1 MNDDWVISFTFNVDP
16 SMETMD
22 RWETQLEGLDGSV
35 ARIPGHGVDVTTYA
49 SGGMSVIEAAEK
61 MANEVIHIVHA
72 EPVGMEVM
80 REAQWQRRADEP
92 TLPELMSAAEIAEEL
107 GISRQRVHQLRR
119 TAMFPAP
126 LADLRGGAVWDAA
139 AIRKFSSDWK
149 RQPGRPAGDFYV
161 QYEHFVEG
169 QWQLDTT
176 FGPTTEHRAWAF
188 YKQAIEHPHMRY
200 VRLMRGADDLIASH
214 E

>member
-1 MNDDWVISFTFNVDP
+1 MKDDWVVSFTFNVDP
-16 SMETMD
+16 SIETMD
-22 RWETQLEGLDGSV
+22 RWETQVEGLDGSV
-35 ARIPGHGVDVTTYA
+35 ARIPNRGVHVTTYA

-61 MANEVIHIVHA
+61 MANEVMHIVHA
-72 EPVGMEVM
+72 EPVGMEVA
-80 REAQWQRRADEP
+80 REAEWHRRADEP

-119 TAMFPAP
+119 TAMFPEP

-139 AIRKFSSDWK
+139 AVRKFSRDWK

-161 QYEHFVEG
+161 RYEHLVEG
-169 QWQLDTT
+169 QWQLDTA
-176 FGPTTEHRAWAF
+176 FGPTTEHRASAF
-188 YKQAIEHPHMRY
+188 YQQAIEHPHMRY
-200 VRLMRGADDLIASH
+200 IRLMRGADEVIASH

>member
-139 AIRKFSSDWK
+139 AIRSSAATGSVSPDG
-149 RQPGRPAGDFYV
+149 RQATSTCNMSTS
-161 QYEHFVEG
+161 VEG